1 MMKQDDQNYCIRQ
14 ARARDYDRYIAT
26 LAAPSGLR
34 GYLSVL
40 LAFNDE
46 IARVR
51 DTVSEPAL
59 GDIRLTWWREAV
71 NEAALGTPKDNPIA
85 RALAATLQT
94 RDVDPHY
101 LHTMIDARG
110 RDLDDAPFSSLAE
123 LEAYADAT
131 SGNLS
136 LALLEALGVKEDAAQ
151 TAARQSGTAWAL
163 IGLLR
168 AMPHH
173 RRAGREFIAG
183 DINASTI
190 ARRAEDLII
199 AARGLS
205 RQIPRQ
211 ANAAL
216 LSNRI
221 ADIYLTRLTAAGGD
235 VEKADFEIS
244 QLKKAATV
252 LWHKVLG
259 RY

>member
-1 MMKQDDQNYCIRQ
+1 MKLDDQNYCIRQ
-14 ARARDYDRYIAT
+14 SRARDYDRYIAT
-26 LAAPSGLR
+26 LAAPSALR

-71 NEAALGTPKDNPIA
+71 NEAALGTPKEHPIA
-85 RALAATLQT
+85 RALATTVQT

-101 LHTMIDARG
+101 LHTMIDARA
-110 RDLDDAPFSSLAE
+110 RDLDDAPFNSLEE
-123 LEAYADAT
+123 LQTYADAT

-136 LALLEALGVKEDAAQ
+136 LAMLDVLGVKQDAAQ
-151 TAARQSGTAWAL
+151 SAVRQSGTAWAL

-168 AMPHH
+168 ALPHH
-173 RRAGREFIAG
+173 RRAGREFIAR
-183 DINASTI
+183 DIEASTI

-205 RQIPRQ
+205 RQVPRQ

-221 ADIYLTRLTAAGGD
+221 ADIYLARLTVADHD
-235 VEKADFEIS
+235 VEKTDFEVS
-244 QLKKAATV
+244 QMKKAGTV

>member
-1 MMKQDDQNYCIRQ
+1 MKQDDQNYCIRQ

-26 LAAPSGLR
+26 LAAPSALR

-71 NEAALGTPKDNPIA
+71 NEAALGTAKEHPIA
-85 RALAATLQT
+85 RALAVTLQT

-101 LHTMIDARG
+101 LHNMIDARA
-110 RDLDDAPFSSLAE
+110 RDLDDAPFATLEE
-123 LEAYADAT
+123 LEKYADAT

-136 LALLEALGVKEDAAQ
+136 LAMLDVLGVKEDAAQ

-163 IGLLR
+163 IGMLR
-168 AMPHH
+168 ALPHH
-173 RRAGREFIAG
+173 RRAGRQFIAR
-183 DINASTI
+183 DIEVSTI
-190 ARRAEDLII
+190 ARRAEDLVI

-205 RQIPRQ
+205 RQVPRQ
-211 ANAAL
+211 TNAAL

-221 ADIYLTRLTAAGGD
+221 ADIYKAQLMAADGD